1 MSAKHM
7 SHLLFVGVLSLC
19 SVITV
24 SAQRVDYS
32 DTWVVD
38 TSTSTTLWGCGI
50 TDENYT
56 NYGHEYTV
64 TTTLT
69 SPSGTTVTGSGSNG
83 TCSNYNFQCAR
94 ADVWMSLLDE
104 NGDIEE
110 GDFTIESLHD
120 GYCPNYSMQL
130 GQVGTIIVSRAAI
143 AVTNY
148 ILTDFEAG
156 QCVYYLY
163 CPNGNASA
171 TCPGS
176 NPVYVNAAQNP
187 CRNYLFDAR
196 LRVVILGTGVTTCF
210 PVGIAKLSNFAVPC
224 S

>member
-1 MSAKHM
+1 
-7 SHLLFVGVLSLC
+7 
-19 SVITV
+19 
-24 SAQRVDYS
+24 
-32 DTWVVD
+32 
-38 TSTSTTLWGCGI
+38 
-50 TDENYT
+50 
-56 NYGHEYTV
+56 
-64 TTTLT
+64 
-69 SPSGTTVTGSGSNG
+69 
-83 TCSNYNFQCAR
+83 
-94 ADVWMSLLDE
+94 MSLLDE

-143 AVTNY
+143 AITNY

-171 TCPGS
+171 TCPGN
-176 NPVYVNAAQNP
+176 NPVYVNAAQSP
-187 CRNYLFDAR
+187 CKNYLFDAR
-196 LRVVILGTGVTTCF
+196 LRVVILGTGVTTCV
-210 PVGIAKLSNFAVPC
+210 PVGFAKLSDIAIPC